1 MNTYEITFTRE
12 NGSTGK
18 DRITAANEKQAR
30 KDFREIH
37 RHSSATITDV
47 IVAAENVP
55 ASKQQ
60 ERDALD
66 QIRAIVDTLGP
77 DSYLATAFAGCFE
90 DRARRAGHIHHQARD
105 RRPRHR
111 RAHHQRGGASMAAL
125 RDIARD
131 FAAEIRDGIGWTIVY
146 RTGRSWNALTIWSD
160 IWNGEWETNDLN
172 DAIGILKAD
181 PDAVIVN
188 GYYCGHFGEDMTI
201 DEIADGIRWHYE
213 GGRNRLADYCEV
225 TQGRDA
231 LEEGRKAAEA
241 AGLPFCERLADGGD
255 DELSPYVYD
264 GSMTLADREKM
275 QQAREAFEKLAD
287 ALREIAAKLA
297 EALKPVINAVLSALK
312 KLWKVSAKAIGVPPK
327 WLHLAA
333 HAKKARTRK
342 KYRNRIRR
350 YVFEALAAEG
360 GGGP

>member
-1 MNTYEITFTRE
+1 MTPRLAQDLAHAELIEQLTPAMRAAGHLIEKHRAEGVASRE
-12 NGSTGK
+12 KPGSGGSP
-18 DRITAANEKQAR
+18 
-30 KDFREIH
+30 
-37 RHSSATITDV
+37 SSPVTEADE
-47 IVAAENVP
+47 AAELLL
-55 ASKQQ
+55 A
-60 ERDALD
+60 AA
-66 QIRAIVDTLGP
+66 IRAL
-77 DSYLATAFAGCFE
+77 
-90 DRARRAGHIHHQARD
+90 
-105 RRPRHR
+105 
-111 RAHHQRGGASMAAL
+111 
-125 RDIARD
+125 
-131 FAAEIRDGIGWTIVY
+131 
-146 RTGRSWNALTIWSD
+146 
-160 IWNGEWETNDLN
+160 
-172 DAIGILKAD
+172 D

-201 DEIADGIRWHYE
+201 DEIAAGIRWHYE
-213 GGRNRLADYCEV
+213 GGCNRLADYCEV

>member
-1 MNTYEITFTRE
+1 
-12 NGSTGK
+12 
-18 DRITAANEKQAR
+18 
-30 KDFREIH
+30 
-37 RHSSATITDV
+37 
-47 IVAAENVP
+47 
-55 ASKQQ
+55 
-60 ERDALD
+60 
-66 QIRAIVDTLGP
+66 
-77 DSYLATAFAGCFE
+77 
-90 DRARRAGHIHHQARD
+90 
-105 RRPRHR
+105 
-111 RAHHQRGGASMAAL
+111 MAAL

-160 IWNGEWETNDLN
+160 IWNGEWETDDLN

-188 GYYCGHFGEDMTI
+188 GYYCGHFGEGMTI
-201 DEIADGIRWHYE
+201 DEIAAGIRWHYE
-213 GGRNRLADYCEV
+213 GGHNRLADYCEV

-231 LEEGRKAAEA
+231 LEE
-241 AGLPFCERLADGGD
+241 
-255 DELSPYVYD
+255 
-264 GSMTLADREKM
+264 
-275 QQAREAFEKLAD
+275 AREAFDRLAD
-287 ALREIAAKLA
+287 VLREIAAKLA
-297 EALKPVINAVLSALK
+297 EAMKPVINAVLSAFK
-312 KLWKVSAKAIGVPPK
+312 KLWKVSVRAIGVPPK